1 MNKAITVDTVKA
13 NNSVTVSSGGNQI
26 TLDGTNGSVKGRNF
40 TGDSFKAGDNVLSN
54 TTLQIGP
61 TTGSNNVTITRD
73 GLTAKT
79 ATKLLSLVP
88 MLLVQGDSKLPT
100 FLAVVI

>member
-1 MNKAITVDTVKA
+1 MV
-13 NNSVTVSSGGNQI
+13 Q
-26 TLDGTNGSVKGRNF
+26 NGSVKGRNF

-73 GLTAKT
+73 GLTAKLLR
-79 ATKLLSLVP
+79 KLLSLVQ
-88 MLLVQGDSKLPT
+88 MVIVQVVNKLPM
-100 FLAVVI
+100 FLVVVM